1 MAACFKE
8 GEPRWERAGSG
19 STLRSK
25 LQSRTEP
32 EKAGL
37 QGWVSMDSSYPQALK
52 RSSSRR
58 SLPTA
63 LRHPLRTS
71 DLVT

>member
-8 GEPRWERAGSG
+8 GEPRWERGRLCSLG
-19 STLRSK
+19 L
-25 LQSRTEP
+25 SRRRL
-32 EKAGL
+32 GCR
-37 QGWVSMDSSYPQALK
+37 GRGVSMDSGYPQALK
-52 RSSSRR
+52 RR

-63 LRHPLRTS
+63 LRYPLRTS

>member
-8 GEPRWERAGSG
+8 GEPRWERGRLCS
-19 STLRSK
+19 L
-25 LQSRTEP
+25 
-32 EKAGL
+32 GL
-37 QGWVSMDSSYPQALK
+37 SQRRLGCRGWVSMDSSYPQALK
-52 RSSSRR
+52 RRSSRRRR